1 MNTDPVMLLIYVSK
15 SAVLTVHTCFVFY
28 LLCSNWWVENKS
40 KVGHGFLCLSPSKNE
55 ILGQCIQSLSVFV
68 IIGSRLASAR

>member
-15 SAVLTVHTCFVFY
+15 SAILTVHTCFVFY
-28 LLCSNWWVENKS
+28 LLCRNWWVENKS
-40 KVGHGFLCLSPSKNE
+40 KVGHGFLRLSPSKNE

-68 IIGSRLASAR
+68 IIGSRLASA